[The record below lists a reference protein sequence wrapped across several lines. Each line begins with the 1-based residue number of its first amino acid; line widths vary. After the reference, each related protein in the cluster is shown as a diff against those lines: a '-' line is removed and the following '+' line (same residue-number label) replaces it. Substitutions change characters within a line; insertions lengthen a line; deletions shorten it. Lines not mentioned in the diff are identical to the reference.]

1 MASLAELES
10 RIETIEQKIA
20 NAIPLDW
27 IDVNS
32 PGDISQKYV
41 YGIGIGARSSIN
53 NGKLISG
60 WKVKPNTPNPTSDS
74 DFETPYGFSQ

>member
-10 RIETIEQKIA
+10 RVQTIEETIA
-20 NAIPLDW
+20 NAIPLYW

-32 PGDISQKYV
+32 PGDISGKYV
-41 YGIGIGARSSIN
+41 YGTPTGTRASIN
-53 NGKLISG
+53 NGNLIMG
-60 WKVKPNTPNPTSDS
+60 WKVKPNTPNPTSNS